1 VSSECC
7 AAAASALCFYFCL
20 FSFSYVF
27 DAFIDFLS
35 FLQIV
40 YVDSLLVDNVVIP
53 STTPRVAAWSKQL
66 LDQVI
71 KLDTKLDGSFG
82 NLKVCIK

>member
-1 VSSECC
+1 VSVVLLQL
-7 AAAASALCFYFCL
+7 ALMFL
-20 FSFSYVF
+20 LLPFSFLLMFLMPSLVF
-27 DAFIDFLS
+27 IF

-40 YVDSLLVDNVVIP
+40 YVDSLLVDNVAIP
-53 STTPRVAAWSKQL
+53 STTPRVAAWSQQL

-71 KLDTKLDGSFG
+71 KLDTKPDGSFG